1 MICITEGKWRRWVER
16 AKMEQSVVAVGLLG
30 FAREVRRTS
39 VLSLDENPFIWRLT

>member
-1 MICITEGKWRRWVER
+1 MER

-30 FAREVRRTS
+30 FAREDLEPVRRTS